1 MYVLTV
7 NCAVLFFCITVIV
20 LLFQGVDISQ
30 FLITFTCHRKKYCL
44 FILLRY
50 SFVLSFINVNTDLQM
65 GGKLKGNLVV
75 LLCCGGH
82 FACMIWVHLFP

>member
-1 MYVLTV
+1 MLF
-7 NCAVLFFCITVIV
+7 FFCITVIV
-20 LLFQGVDISQ
+20 LLFQCVDISVSYHFYMPQ
-30 FLITFTCHRKKYCL
+30 KKYCL